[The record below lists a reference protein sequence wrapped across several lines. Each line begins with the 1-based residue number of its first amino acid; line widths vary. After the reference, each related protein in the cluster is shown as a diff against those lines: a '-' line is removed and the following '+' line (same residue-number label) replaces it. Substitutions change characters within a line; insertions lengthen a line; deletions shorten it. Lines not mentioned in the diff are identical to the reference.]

1 MKGARRAISTHYY
14 AGPDL
19 APGLGLWTQHDM
31 SITVPGLG
39 TGEMSF
45 PLGNHTE
52 VLRDEE
58 AQSFITYLQTIQEE
72 NNREERM
79 YHTRME
85 KEREQTVKPQGGKI
99 R

>member
-1 MKGARRAISTHYY
+1 MKGARRTISTHYY

-19 APGLGLWTQHDM
+19 APGLGLWTQYDM

-58 AQSFITYLQTIQEE
+58 AQSL
-72 NNREERM
+72 
-79 YHTRME
+79 
-85 KEREQTVKPQGGKI
+85 
-99 R
+99 